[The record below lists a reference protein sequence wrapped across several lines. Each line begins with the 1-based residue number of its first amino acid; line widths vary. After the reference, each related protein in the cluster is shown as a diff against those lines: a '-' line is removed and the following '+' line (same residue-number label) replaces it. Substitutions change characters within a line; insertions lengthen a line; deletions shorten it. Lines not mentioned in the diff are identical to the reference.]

1 MHAPPITRRRAAG
14 LLGASILALTRAAHG
29 QEVAKKFVFGQPGG
43 ASTDATTE
51 AFIKPF
57 QAATGISVELDIPS
71 SFGKLRAMV
80 ESGHVTDSLWDLG
93 SLQVQQ
99 AIALNLIEKIDW
111 DEVNPQP
118 MFPEMRQE
126 YAFGQSYFSTVMGWA
141 AGAKQPKSWV
151 DFWDVANFPGKR
163 SLSNFPTYT
172 IPCALLADGVPADK
186 LYPLDLDRAFKSL
199 DRIKQNV
206 SVWWTTGAQ
215 PGQLLLD
222 KEVQYANA
230 WSGRLAVL
238 WNDGVRH
245 SFDQGLLDISFYVVP
260 RGAPPAEKRAA
271 MKFLHDWTDPAK
283 QVTFAKLVFYTG
295 NSPNLAPL
303 LPQDKMFL
311 FPTTP
316 ENKAKQV
323 LQDSKWWYDNA
334 AIVEKRWQAWKLT
347 ASQ

>member
-1 MHAPPITRRRAAG
+1 
-14 LLGASILALTRAAHG
+14 
-29 QEVAKKFVFGQPGG
+29 
-43 ASTDATTE
+43 
-51 AFIKPF
+51 
-57 QAATGISVELDIPS
+57 
-71 SFGKLRAMV
+71 
-80 ESGHVTDSLWDLG
+80 
-93 SLQVQQ
+93 
-99 AIALNLIEKIDW
+99 
-111 DEVNPQP
+111 
-118 MFPEMRQE
+118 
-126 YAFGQSYFSTVMGWA
+126 
-141 AGAKQPKSWV
+141 
-151 DFWDVANFPGKR
+151 
-163 SLSNFPTYT
+163 
-172 IPCALLADGVPADK
+172 

-316 ENKAKQV
+316 ENKVKQV

-334 AIVEKRWQAWKLT
+334 ATVEKRWQAWKLT